1 MKRLLILML
10 AVALVASANAAIVAE
25 YDYGSALGANPNLQG
40 WTEIGGGGQWNST
53 HDAGDSW
60 EINDGTS
67 GGLSS
72 YEAATPTNM
81 TEWTMSM
88 DISFNPTITG
98 LDGTVLTDWHRTN
111 NNNNGNAMWIEDST
125 ADYTY
130 YVLFVVDGEDLYAND
145 GTTVQQLTTDGSAYD
160 TYRTLTLAYDGTA
173 AVLTVDGTDYAIDAF
188 GASFGND
195 RVIWGHDQGA
205 KYGSANYTAVSFDAV
220 PEPAT
225 MVLLGLG
232 SLLLRRRRA

>member
-72 YEAATPTNM
+72 YLVDSPTNM

-98 LDGTVLTDWHRTN
+98 LDGTVLDDWHRTN
-111 NNNNGNAMWIEDST
+111 NNNNGNAMW
-125 ADYTY
+125 
-130 YVLFVVDGEDLYAND
+130 
-145 GTTVQQLTTDGSAYD
+145 
-160 TYRTLTLAYDGTA
+160 TLLHEMKLKT
-173 AVLTVDGTDYAIDAF
+173 
-188 GASFGND
+188 
-195 RVIWGHDQGA
+195 
-205 KYGSANYTAVSFDAV
+205 SANHHIK
-220 PEPAT
+220 
-225 MVLLGLG
+225 
-232 SLLLRRRRA
+232 